1 MTFASNTD
9 RSDAM
14 MARLP
19 KWAQR
24 EIETL
29 QMRLAE
35 HQQRITELSA
45 GPENSNVIV
54 SDYGYPDRLLGRD
67 TRIRFLL
74 GEDGYI
80 EVRHQRSN
88 PGILEIVSGGAGL
101 KGALHITPQVSN
113 AVRVRIGEY

>member
-35 HQQRITELSA
+35 HQQRIAELSA

-74 GEDGYI
+74 GWDGYI
-80 EVRHQRSN
+80 EVRHSRDD
-88 PGILEIVSGGAGL
+88 PGSLEVRASGTGL
-101 KGALHITPQVSN
+101 KGA
-113 AVRVRIGEY
+113 